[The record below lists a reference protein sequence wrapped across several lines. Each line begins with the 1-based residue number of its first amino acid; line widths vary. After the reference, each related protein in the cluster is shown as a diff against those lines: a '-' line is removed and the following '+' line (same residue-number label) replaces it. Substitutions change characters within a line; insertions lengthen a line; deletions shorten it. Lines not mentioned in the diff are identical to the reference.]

1 MDTTLARLPIG
12 QLLDGR
18 YRVDSRI
25 ARGGMATVYLGAD
38 TRLER
43 TVALKIAH
51 PELATDADFVRR
63 FIEEARSVARLS
75 SPNVVAVYDQ
85 GSDGDILFL
94 AMEYVPGRTLRE
106 LLVERGRL
114 SPRESL
120 DIIEGVLTGLA
131 AAHQSG
137 IVHRDVKPE
146 NVLLTPSHAVKVADF
161 GLARAAARAS
171 QTKTGMIIGTAAYLA
186 PEQVSRSVSDARTDV
201 YASGVMLFELLT
213 GVQPHKGESPLE
225 IAYKHVDEIVPAPS
239 SITPGLA
246 PALDALVALA
256 TSRDPDLRPA
266 DAGQFL
272 RAITEVR
279 RGLPIAVPHAP
290 DPSGSQG
297 SGYEPG
303 FSPGQPTS
311 WEPASGQ
318 PASAQPM
325 SWEPASWE
333 PVSGQPT
340 SWEPA
345 SWEPASWEPASDQ
358 PASALTEPGQSPPG
372 QSAPGQPTSWEP
384 ASDQPASAL
393 TEPGKSPPG
402 QSVPGS
408 VPGQSTSGPM
418 AAGQPGTSSPFPATS
433 AGPGSPGTTG
443 PLGETVPGA
452 HGAPPLQSASAFPAA
467 LSLPGTSALSGASA
481 SPGTSWPGG
490 PGGRSEPRHG
500 KPGRGRAV
508 EILPAVTTGQ
518 PGDPY
523 NGINHTL
530 IVTGGEL
537 AGGYGGEPL
546 TGRVHGPADIGR
558 RREPRLQR
566 WLFSR
571 RLAYLALALAVML
584 ILGLVTWWVIDGQY
598 VTVPRVDGMAKATA
612 RTELRNLGFTVRT
625 AHGLRDNAIPRGEVI
640 RTDPA
645 IGSRAHRGS
654 AITLIPSLGPVLVQV
669 PSVTGMKVADAE
681 TALRRAGLTPGRV
694 SSATSTT
701 IPLGIVISTN
711 PIAGL
716 SWPQPRPVAIVESS
730 GIPLPVL
737 VGQQESA
744 AQQQSQQDGFQLNPE
759 QDAKSNQPAG
769 TITGQSPKPGTPITP
784 GEVVTIRVSAGP
796 QMVNIPNVDGL
807 WVQHAIALLQAAG
820 FQVNVNSVGPGHH
833 VFNYSPAGQ
842 APQGSTIT
850 IFVGFGGG
858 LP

>member
-120 DIIEGVLTGLA
+120 DIIEGVLNGLA

-161 GLARAAARAS
+161 GLARAAASAS

-225 IAYKHVDEIVPAPS
+225 VAYKHVNEIIPAPS

-303 FSPGQPTS
+303 FSPGQPAS
-311 WEPASGQ
+311 GDPASGQ
-318 PASAQPM
+318 PAPGQPVSWEPLSGQPV
-325 SWEPASWE
+325 SWEPASWGTV
-333 PVSGQPT
+333 PGQPT
-340 SWEPA
+340 SWAPEAGQPA
-345 SWEPASWEPASDQ
+345 AALTESGQSPPGQ
-358 PASALTEPGQSPPG
+358 PGPASAGQSVPGQSYPG
-372 QSAPGQPTSWEP
+372 QSAPGQW
-384 ASDQPASAL
+384 
-393 TEPGKSPPG
+393 PPG
-402 QSVPGS
+402 QPYPRQS

-418 AAGQPGTSSPFPATS
+418 AAGQPGTSSPFPAAS
-433 AGPGSPGTTG
+433 AGPGSPAVTG

-452 HGAPPLQSASAFPAA
+452 QGAPPLPGASAFPAA
-467 LSLPGTSALSGASA
+467 FALPAASALSGAPA
-481 SPGTSWPGG
+481 SPGTSSPAG

-500 KPGRGRAV
+500 KSGRGRAV

-523 NGINHTL
+523 DGVNHTL
-530 IVTGGEL
+530 IVTGGDL

-546 TGRVHGPADIGR
+546 TGRVHGPAGIGR
-558 RREPRLQR
+558 RREPGLQR

-571 RLAYLALALAVML
+571 RLAYLALALAVVL
-584 ILGLVTWWVIDGQY
+584 VLGLLTWWLIDGQY
-598 VTVPRVDGMAKATA
+598 VAVPRVDGMAKSTA
-612 RTELRNLGFTVRT
+612 RTELRNLGFTVET
-625 AHGLRDNAIPRGEVI
+625 AHGLRDNAVPRGEVI

-654 AITLIPSLGPVLVQV
+654 TITLVPSLGPVLIQV

-716 SWPQPRPVAIVESS
+716 SWPQPRPVAIVESA
-730 GIPLPVL
+730 GIPLPAL

-796 QMVNIPNVDGL
+796 QMVNVPNVDGL
-807 WVQHAIALLQAAG
+807 WVQHAISILQAAG
-820 FQVNVNSVGPGHH
+820 FQVNVNAVGPGHH
-833 VFNYSPAGQ
+833 VFNYNPAGQ

>member
-1 MDTTLARLPIG
+1 
-12 QLLDGR
+12 
-18 YRVDSRI
+18 
-25 ARGGMATVYLGAD
+25 
-38 TRLER
+38 
-43 TVALKIAH
+43 
-51 PELATDADFVRR
+51 
-63 FIEEARSVARLS
+63 
-75 SPNVVAVYDQ
+75 
-85 GSDGDILFL
+85 
-94 AMEYVPGRTLRE
+94 
-106 LLVERGRL
+106 
-114 SPRESL
+114 
-120 DIIEGVLTGLA
+120 
-131 AAHQSG
+131 
-137 IVHRDVKPE
+137 
-146 NVLLTPSHAVKVADF
+146 VKVADF

-186 PEQVSRSVSDARTDV
+186 PEQVSRSASDPRTDV

-225 IAYKHVDEIVPAPS
+225 VAYKHVNEIVPAPS

-279 RGLPIAVPHAP
+279 RGLPIAEPHAA
-290 DPSGSQG
+290 DPSGSQH
-297 SGYEPG
+297 SGYVPG
-303 FSPGQPTS
+303 FSPDQPGFPPGQPASGGAASGDPASGQPAPGQPAPGQPAPGQPLSWEPVSWEPVSGQPTS

-318 PASAQPM
+318 PASA
-325 SWEPASWE
+325 
-333 PVSGQPT
+333 
-340 SWEPA
+340 
-345 SWEPASWEPASDQ
+345 
-358 PASALTEPGQSPPG
+358 LTAPGQSPSGQPVPG
-372 QSAPGQPTSWEP
+372 QPAPAQPGQWASGPMAAGQPAPGQW
-384 ASDQPASAL
+384 A
-393 TEPGKSPPG
+393 
-402 QSVPGS
+402 
-408 VPGQSTSGPM
+408 SGPM
-418 AAGQPGTSSPFPATS
+418 AAGQPGTPSPFPAAS
-433 AGPGSPGTTG
+433 AGPGSAGTTG

-452 HGAPPLQSASAFPAA
+452 QGAPPPPGASAFSAA
-467 LSLPGTSALSGASA
+467 YSLPGASAFSGAAA
-481 SPGTSWPGG
+481 SPGAAPHDEASSPGG
-490 PGGRSEPRHG
+490 PAGRSEPRHG
-500 KPGRGRAV
+500 KPGRSRAV
-508 EILPAVTTGQ
+508 DILPAVITGQ
-518 PGDPY
+518 PADPY
-523 NGINHTL
+523 DGVNHTL

-546 TGRVHGPADIGR
+546 TGRVHGPAGGGR
-558 RREPRLQR
+558 RREPQLQK

-571 RLAYLALALAVML
+571 RLAYLALALAVVL
-584 ILGLVTWWVIDGQY
+584 ILGLVAWWVVDGQY
-598 VTVPRVDGMAKATA
+598 LAVPQVGGMTKPTA
-612 RTELRNLGFTVRT
+612 RTELRNLGFSVKT
-625 AHGLRDNAIPRGEVI
+625 AHGLHDNAVPRGEVI

-645 IGSRAHRGS
+645 SGSRAHRGS

-681 TALRRAGLTPGRV
+681 AALRRAGLTPGRV

-730 GIPLPVL
+730 GIPLPAL
-737 VGQQESA
+737 VGQQQSA
-744 AQQQSQQDGFQLNPE
+744 AQQQAQQDGFQLNPE

-769 TITGQSPKPGTPITP
+769 TITGQSPQPGMPITP

-807 WVQHAIALLQAAG
+807 RVQHAIALLHAAG

-842 APQGSTIT
+842 APKGTTIT
-850 IFVGFGGG
+850 IFVGFGNG